1 MHRDPAN
8 SRYYREPNNSLY
20 GFSVEKVNKVP
31 NSQCE
36 NTPKHNLYLYFKGS
50 LHKAGNSDGGNEV
63 SQGRPGSGQFREEPR
78 TEATLLLTGAEL
90 QAALSPTLLVLAH
103 SL

>member
-1 MHRDPAN
+1 MHRGPAN
-8 SRYYREPNNSLY
+8 SRYYWEPTNSLY

-90 QAALSPTLLVLAH
+90 QCCPVPHPPGAGP
-103 SL
+103 